1 MTNEEFISS
10 IKLDGEIWSPVGGLE
25 DYYMVSTEGRVA
37 SLSRLKRTVYGTF
50 YWTRPRLLN

>member
-37 SLSRLKRTVYGTF
+37 S
-50 YWTRPRLLN
+50 